1 MKTLYSQDNPQ
12 EGRSEGKRHVFR
24 GDTTGAKPKSRLFLF
39 LKNIYVTLTSFGGDV
54 ALSWVSLMG
63 GNGSGRARCV
73 GSGGRGGVAERGGG
87 PRLLAFQC
95 RTNRIPHA
103 TTPKS
108 SEMGSVSSKSRKR
121 IERKKEKSYE
131 FRTRRPRT

>member
-12 EGRSEGKRHVFR
+12 EGRSEGKRHVLR

-54 ALSWVSLMG
+54 ALSWVSLIG

-73 GSGGRGGVAERGGG
+73 GSGGRGGWQKGEGDQDCWLFSVA
-87 PRLLAFQC
+87 PTASL
-95 RTNRIPHA
+95 
-103 TTPKS
+103 
-108 SEMGSVSSKSRKR
+108 
-121 IERKKEKSYE
+121 
-131 FRTRRPRT
+131 TRRLRNPLKWDRFLASHEKG